1 LVLNAGILTSAAS
14 PLPRFHRLAALFMDP
29 ISSYYSAS
37 ANAAPLSS
45 PLAGDTEA
53 DVCVVGGG
61 IAGLSTALHLAERGY
76 RVTLLEA
83 QRIGWGASGR
93 SGGQAIFGYACSQQK
108 LITAVGATAARQL
121 WDFSIEALDLLAGRV
136 ARHQIDCDLHWG
148 QMHAAIKPRQRDEL
162 KAWQRE
168 LEDDYGYDS
177 VRFLERPEVEALLAT
192 RRYCGALFDS
202 RSGHLHPLNYTLG
215 LAAAA
220 RAAGVVIH
228 EGSQVTAIDRGD
240 PARVN
245 TAHGS
250 VRARQVAL
258 CCNAYIDGLAPA
270 LRSRI
275 MPVGTY
281 IIATEPLG
289 EARMMQLMREN
300 IAVTDIN
307 FVLDYFRRS
316 ADHRLLFGGRVSYS
330 GLDAFNTATAT
341 RKRMLAVFPQLADAT
356 IDYAW
361 GGYVDIT
368 MSRAPDFGRVAPNI
382 YYLQGFS
389 GHGIALTGIA
399 GKFVAEAIAGQAER
413 FDVYTRIQ
421 HRNFPGGKWLRTPT
435 LTLAMLYYR
444 LQDLL

>member
-1 LVLNAGILTSAAS
+1 
-14 PLPRFHRLAALFMDP
+14 MDH
-29 ISSYYSAS
+29 IDSYYSAS
-37 ANAAPLSS
+37 ANAAPLSA
-45 PLAGDTEA
+45 PLAGETDA

-76 RVTLLEA
+76 RVVLLEGH
-83 QRIGWGASGR
+83 RIGWGASGR
-93 SGGQAIFGYACSQQK
+93 SGGQAIFGYACGQQK
-108 LITAVGATAARQL
+108 LDAAVGKAAARQL
-121 WDFSIEALDLLAGRV
+121 WDFSIEALDLLRERV

-162 KAWQRE
+162 KAWQHE
-168 LEDDYGYDS
+168 LVETLGYAS
-177 VRFLERPEVEALLAT
+177 VRFLERPEVEGLLAT

-228 EGSQVTAIDRGD
+228 EGSQATSIDRGD
-240 PARVN
+240 PARVI
-245 TAHGS
+245 TANGS
-250 VRARQVAL
+250 VRARHVAL
-258 CCNAYIDGLAPA
+258 CCNAYIDGLAPDLHA
-270 LRSRI
+270 RI

-289 EARMMQLMREN
+289 ETRMTQLMREN
-300 IAVTDIN
+300 IAVTDVN

-330 GLDAFNTATAT
+330 GLDAFDTAKAT
-341 RKRMLAVFPQLADAT
+341 RKRMLTVFPQLADVR
-356 IDYAW
+356 IDHAW

-368 MSRAPDFGRVAPNI
+368 MSRAPDFGRIAPNI

-413 FDVYTRIQ
+413 FDVYTRIR
-421 HRNFPGGKWLRTPT
+421 HRTFPGGKWLRTPA
-435 LTLAMLYYR
+435 LMLAMSYYR
-444 LQDLL
+444 LRDYL

>member
-1 LVLNAGILTSAAS
+1 MAGT
-14 PLPRFHRLAALFMDP
+14 MDH
-29 ISSYYSAS
+29 IDSYYSAS
-37 ANAAPLSS
+37 ANAAPLSA
-45 PLAGDTEA
+45 PLTGDIDA

-61 IAGLSTALHLAERGY
+61 IAGISTALHLAERGY
-76 RVTLLEA
+76 RVALLEGH
-83 QRIGWGASGR
+83 RIGWGASGR

-108 LITAVGATAARQL
+108 LAAAVGPPAARQL
-121 WDFSIEALDLLAGRV
+121 WDFSIDALDLVRDRV

-162 KAWQRE
+162 KEWQRE
-168 LEDDYGYDS
+168 LVDDYGYDS
-177 VRFLERPEVEALLAT
+177 VRFLERPEVEAVLAT
-192 RRYCGALFDS
+192 HRYCGALFDS

-220 RAAGVVIH
+220 RAAGVVMH
-228 EGSQVTAIDRGD
+228 EGTHVTAIEHGD
-240 PARVN
+240 PARVV
-245 TAHGS
+245 TAKGS
-250 VRARQVAL
+250 VRARYVAL
-258 CCNAYIDGLAPA
+258 CCNAYIDGLEPR

-281 IIATEPLG
+281 IVATEPLG
-289 EARMMQLMREN
+289 EARMSQLMREN
-300 IAVTDIN
+300 VAVTDIN

-341 RKRMLAVFPQLADAT
+341 RKRMLAVFPQLADVK
-356 IDYAW
+356 IEHAW

-399 GKFVAEAIAGQAER
+399 GKFVAEAIAGQAEH

-421 HRNFPGGKWLRTPT
+421 HRTFPGGKLLRTPA
-435 LTLAMLYYR
+435 LMLAMSYYR
-444 LQDLL
+444 LRDYL

>member
-1 LVLNAGILTSAAS
+1 
-14 PLPRFHRLAALFMDP
+14 MDH
-29 ISSYYSAS
+29 IDSYYAAS
-37 ANAAPLSS
+37 ANASPLAAPLS
-45 PLAGDTEA
+45 GEIQA

-76 RVTLLEA
+76 RVVLLEGH
-83 QRIGWGASGR
+83 RIGWGASGR
-93 SGGQAIFGYACSQQK
+93 SGGQALFGYACSQQK
-108 LITAVGATAARQL
+108 LAAAVGGSDARQL
-121 WDFSIEALDLLAGRV
+121 WDFSIEALDLLKDRV

-162 KAWQRE
+162 KEWQRE
-168 LEDDYGYDS
+168 LVDDYGYTS
-177 VRFLERPEVEALLAT
+177 VRFLDRADVEGLLAT
-192 RRYCGALFDS
+192 DRYCGALYDS

-220 RAAGVVIH
+220 REAGVVIH

-240 PARVN
+240 PARVI
-245 TAHGS
+245 TAKGS
-250 VRARQVAL
+250 VRARHVAL
-258 CCNAYIDGLAPA
+258 CCNAYIDGLEPG
-270 LRSRI
+270 LRARI

-289 EARMMQLMREN
+289 EARITQLMREN
-300 IAVTDIN
+300 AAVTDIN

-330 GLDAFNTATAT
+330 GLDAFNTAKAT
-341 RKRMLAVFPQLADAT
+341 RKRMLAVFPQLADAK
-356 IDYAW
+356 IEHAW

-399 GKFVAEAIAGQAER
+399 GKFVAEAIAGQAEH
-413 FDVYTRIQ
+413 FDVYTRIR
-421 HRNFPGGKWLRTPT
+421 HRNFPGGKLLRTPA
-435 LTLAMLYYR
+435 LMLAMSYYR
-444 LQDLL
+444 MRDYL

>member
-1 LVLNAGILTSAAS
+1 MNHV
-14 PLPRFHRLAALFMDP
+14 D
-29 ISSYYSAS
+29 SYYSAS
-37 ANAAPLSS
+37 ANAAPLSA
-45 PLAGDTEA
+45 PLSGDIDA
-53 DVCVVGGG
+53 DACVVGGG

-76 RVTLLEA
+76 RVVLLEGH
-83 QRIGWGASGR
+83 RIGWGASGR

-108 LITAVGATAARQL
+108 LAAAVGKAAARQL
-121 WDFSIEALDLLAGRV
+121 WDFSIEALDLLKDRV

-148 QMHAAIKPRQRDEL
+148 QMHAAIKPRQSDEL

-168 LEDDYGYDS
+168 LVDDYGYES
-177 VRFLERPEVEALLAT
+177 VRFLERPEVEAMLAT
-192 RRYCGALFDS
+192 QRYCGALFDS

-220 RAAGVVIH
+220 RAAGVLIH
-228 EGSQVTAIDRGD
+228 EGSHVTVIDRGD
-240 PARVN
+240 PARVV
-245 TAHGS
+245 TAQGS
-250 VRARQVAL
+250 VHAKHVAL
-258 CCNAYIDGLAPA
+258 CCNAYVDGLEPR

-289 EARMMQLMREN
+289 ESRMTQLMRDN
-300 IAVTDIN
+300 VAVTDIN

-341 RKRMLAVFPQLADAT
+341 RKRMLAVFPQLGDVK
-356 IDYAW
+356 IDHAW
-361 GGYVDIT
+361 GGCVDIT

-413 FDVYTRIQ
+413 FDVYTRIKHQ
-421 HRNFPGGKWLRTPT
+421 NFPGGKWLRTPT
-435 LTLAMLYYR
+435 LMLAMMYYR
-444 LQDLL
+444 MQDLL